1 MTSRATQEY
10 PGVATSFFFFL
21 SSFFLPFGFLLFILT
36 ADPVSLAKFLR
47 KRISSFKGKQGAL
60 LEAICENNAGKSI
73 FCAKERDVSLL
84 FVRST
89 AAILTNNTQALLHV

>member
-1 MTSRATQEY
+1 MKTIT
-10 PGVATSFFFFL
+10 
-21 SSFFLPFGFLLFILT
+21 LPLYNIG
-36 ADPVSLAKFLR
+36 
-47 KRISSFKGKQGAL
+47 
-60 LEAICENNAGKSI
+60 AGKSI